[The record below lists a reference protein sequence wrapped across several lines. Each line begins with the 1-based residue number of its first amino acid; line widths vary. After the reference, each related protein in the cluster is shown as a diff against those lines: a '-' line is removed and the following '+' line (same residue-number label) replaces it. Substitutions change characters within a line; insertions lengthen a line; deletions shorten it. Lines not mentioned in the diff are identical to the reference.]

1 MRTHD
6 YNLGGEQSGHIIL
19 NDYITTGDALIAAL
33 QVLAVVVE
41 RNRPVSEVCRVFE
54 PVPQLLRN
62 VRYNGGR
69 PLDDAAVIEAIRDGE
84 ICLGNEIGRAH
95 VRTPVTNAHL
105 VCRLLLEQTTN
116 NVHRPNIVLDTHNK
130 TE

>member
-1 MRTHD
+1 MSKLGFERHLSGLGLSLARTAVGDRYVVEYMRTHD

-69 PLDDAAVIEAIRDGE
+69 PLDDAAVIERQS
-84 ICLGNEIGRAH
+84 
-95 VRTPVTNAHL
+95 T
-105 VCRLLLEQTTN
+105 RLN
-116 NVHRPNIVLDTHNK
+116 SSH
-130 TE
+130 